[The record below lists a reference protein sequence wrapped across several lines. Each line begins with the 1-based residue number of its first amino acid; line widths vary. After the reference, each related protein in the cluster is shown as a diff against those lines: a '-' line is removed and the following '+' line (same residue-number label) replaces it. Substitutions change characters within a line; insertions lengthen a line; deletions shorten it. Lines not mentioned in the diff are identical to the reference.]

1 MGEIESNWFSQRVRK
16 CLSQE
21 KDLGGRDP
29 VRRRAEVMRR
39 RAHRDRR
46 SLTESICSKVPF
58 WLKNI
63 HCDHSLPFS
72 HTVSLCHLVPL
83 CWSTH
88 YGGALAWTE
97 LASHFSQEIRD
108 KGTHTNSSSYR
119 SCAIP
124 PPLWSSKTLKHI

>member
-46 SLTESICSKVPF
+46 SLTESICSQVPF

-72 HTVSLCHLVPL
+72 QCPFVTWSLYAGLLIMEEHWPGQ
-83 CWSTH
+83 S
-88 YGGALAWTE
+88 
-97 LASHFSQEIRD
+97 
-108 KGTHTNSSSYR
+108 
-119 SCAIP
+119 
-124 PPLWSSKTLKHI
+124 